1 MVEGLPSR
9 AYWHWSPG
17 WGSGGGGAGVLV
29 GAALGGKFFQH
40 LMVITC
46 LKAKS
51 VCLCRRALAV
61 LPSVSSK
68 ETKSDEVAP
77 LL

>member
-1 MVEGLPSR
+1 MG
-9 AYWHWSPG
+9 PG
-17 WGSGGGGAGVLV
+17 AQVGGGGGGAGVLV
-29 GAALGGKFFQH
+29 GAGLGSMFFQH

-46 LKAKS
+46 PKAKS
-51 VCLCRRALAV
+51 VCACKRALAV

-68 ETKSDEVAP
+68 ETESDEVAP

>member
-40 LMVITC
+40 
-46 LKAKS
+46 
-51 VCLCRRALAV
+51 
-61 LPSVSSK
+61 
-68 ETKSDEVAP
+68 
-77 LL
+77 

>member
-1 MVEGLPSR
+1 MG
-9 AYWHWSPG
+9 PG
-17 WGSGGGGAGVLV
+17 AQVGGGGGGAGVLV
-29 GAALGGKFFQH
+29 GAGLGGVFFQC

-46 LKAKS
+46 SKAKS
-51 VCLCRRALAV
+51 VHMCKRALVV

-68 ETKSDEVAP
+68 ETESDEVVP